1 MSVANN
7 TMSTPAAS
15 TSPIPSGGK
24 VCTSFP
30 EILMLGEFVFG
41 GLVWILVAS
50 TRVSFPQDQ
59 GWLMFVSVFCFVIT
73 TLLLILYLAGVQ
85 NSSSAW
91 TAVDVFYHF
100 IAAVFYLS
108 VAVMEASDTRLIFR
122 LLVSADP
129 KLFKLNIAAT
139 VFAFLATLLYTI
151 HAILSILR
159 WKSSS

>member
-1 MSVANN
+1 MSV
-7 TMSTPAAS
+7 PAPS
-15 TSPIPSGGK
+15 TSPIPSGMK
-24 VCTSFP
+24 VCITFP
-30 EILMLGEFVFG
+30 EILMFGEFVFG

-50 TRVSFPQDQ
+50 ARVSFPGDQ
-59 GWLMFVSVFCFVIT
+59 GWVMFVSVFCFVIT

-91 TAVDVFYHF
+91 TVVDVFYHF
-100 IAAVFYLS
+100 TAAVFYLS
-108 VAVMEASDTRLIFR
+108 IAVLEASDTRFSFIVL
-122 LLVSADP
+122 SP
-129 KLFKLNIAAT
+129 KVYKINIAAS

>member
-1 MSVANN
+1 MSA
-7 TMSTPAAS
+7 PEAS
-15 TSPIPSGGK
+15 ASPIPSGGK

-50 TRVSFPQDQ
+50 ARVSFPSDQ
-59 GWLMFVSVFCFVIT
+59 GWVMFVSVFCFVIT

-108 VAVMEASDTRLIFR
+108 IAVLEASDTRHILRGSNQKNFR
-122 LLVSADP
+122 I
-129 KLFKLNIAAT
+129 NIAAT
-139 VFAFLATLLYTI
+139 VFAFVATLLYTI
-151 HAILSILR
+151 HGILSILR
-159 WKSSS
+159 WKSAS

>member
-1 MSVANN
+1 MS
-7 TMSTPAAS
+7 SAAAL

-30 EILMLGEFVFG
+30 EILMIFEFVFG

-50 TRVSFPQDQ
+50 TRVLFPADQ
-59 GWLMFVSVFCFVIT
+59 GWVMFVSVFCFVIT
-73 TLLLILYLAGVQ
+73 TLLLILYMAGVQ
-85 NSSSAW
+85 KSSSAW

-108 VAVMEASDTRLIFR
+108 VAVLEASDTRF
-122 LLVSADP
+122 
-129 KLFKLNIAAT
+129 LFILSIAKNYKINIAAT
-139 VFAFLATLLYTI
+139 VFAFLATLVYTI

>member
-1 MSVANN
+1 MSA
-7 TMSTPAAS
+7 PAAS

-30 EILMLGEFVFG
+30 ELLMLGEFVFG

-50 TRVSFPQDQ
+50 SRVSFAADQ
-59 GWLMFVSVFCFVIT
+59 GWVMFVSVFCFVTT
-73 TLLLILYLAGVQ
+73 TLLLILYLAGAQ

-91 TAVDVFYHF
+91 TAVDIFYHF

-108 VAVMEASDTRLIFR
+108 VAVLEASDTRLIF
-122 LLVSADP
+122 V
-129 KLFKLNIAAT
+129 KLDQKNYKINIAAT

-151 HAILSILR
+151 HGILSILR
-159 WKSSS
+159 WKTSS

>member
-1 MSVANN
+1 MSA
-7 TMSTPAAS
+7 PASS
-15 TSPIPSGGK
+15 TSPIPSGVK
-24 VCTSFP
+24 VCMTFP
-30 EILMLGEFVFG
+30 EILMFGEFVFG

-50 TRVSFPQDQ
+50 ARVSFAADQ
-59 GWLMFVSVFCFVIT
+59 GWVMFVSVFCFVIT
-73 TLLLILYLAGVQ
+73 TLLLILYMAGVQ

-108 VAVMEASDTRLIFR
+108 IAVLEASDTRF
-122 LLVSADP
+122 LL
-129 KLFKLNIAAT
+129 FGIERIHRINIAAT

-151 HAILSILR
+151 HGIFSILR